1 MRVLVTGAAGFV
13 GSNIVDQLLTD
24 GFSVRG
30 IDDFNEYYDP
40 KIKWRNLT
48 DAQLSPKFELVNGDL
63 NSISDLRSLIEDVDY
78 IFHQAGQP
86 GVRSSWGTEF
96 GNYLQDNVLGTQR
109 LLEACKSVNSIQK
122 IIYASSSS
130 VYGSAESSLTSENQI
145 PKPLSPYGITKLAA
159 EHLCSAYASQFGLP
173 IVSLRYF
180 TVYGPRQR
188 PDMAIHR
195 LLTCA
200 REGTE
205 FTLWGDGSFERDFTF
220 IGDVVNANILAAKGV
235 TKPGE
240 VFNVGGGNPIRMKNL
255 IELIQEIS
263 GSVLNIKFSDNQPG
277 DPASTSADSS
287 RIHKV
292 LGWQKTTMLDEGLR
306 AQFAAMNIIG

>member
-1 MRVLVTGAAGFV
+1 MRALVTGAAGFV
-13 GSNIVDQLLTD
+13 GSNIVDQLLSD

-30 IDDFNEYYDP
+30 VDNFNEYYDLA
-40 KIKWRNLT
+40 IKHRNL
-48 DAQLSPKFELVNGDL
+48 AKASMSSNFELVHADL
-63 NSISDLRSLIEDVDY
+63 NSIFDLRSLIEDVDF

-130 VYGSAESSLTSENQI
+130 VYGSAETNLTSENQT

-159 EHLCSAYASQFGLP
+159 EHLCTAYASQFGLP

-188 PDMAIHR
+188 PDMAISR

-200 REGTE
+200 KEGTE

-220 IGDVVNANILAAKGV
+220 IGDVVKANLLAAQGV

-240 VFNVGGGNPIRMKNL
+240 VFNVGGGNPIRIDKL
-255 IELIQEIS
+255 IELIQQIS
-263 GSVLNIKFSDNQPG
+263 GAHLNVKLAESQAG

-287 RIHKV
+287 KIYSI
-292 LGWQKTTMLDEGLR
+292 LGWTKTTMLEDGLR
-306 AQFAAMNIIG
+306 SQIAAMNKSG